1 MAHGM
6 AQVFGLES
14 ISLYGFGPFTAPAVF
29 FFYMAGN
36 FFIYLT
42 IVYLCDSGAL
52 GRAWRRIHG
61 RGSMDP
67 LPLPAYSVRH
77 AARWALGCGGTPSS
91 AHAPAVLGP
100 PRAWA
105 QDSDVNAEKDR
116 IHQMS
121 EKDRDMLT
129 ICDLRRVYPSRG
141 RIPSRVAVNDLCLGV
156 PAGQC
161 FGLLGPNG
169 AGKTTTMKML
179 TGDDAPQGGDAW
191 INNRSVRN
199 SLSEVYKVMG
209 YCPQFD
215 QVRVV
220 VAAARTRARTRA
232 R

>member
-1 MAHGM
+1 M
-6 AQVFGLES
+6 
-14 ISLYGFGPFTAPAVF
+14 
-29 FFYMAGN
+29 
-36 FFIYLT
+36 
-42 IVYLCDSGAL
+42 
-52 GRAWRRIHG
+52 
-61 RGSMDP
+61 
-67 LPLPAYSVRH
+67 
-77 AARWALGCGGTPSS
+77 
-91 AHAPAVLGP
+91 
-100 PRAWA
+100 
-105 QDSDVNAEKDR
+105 NAEKDR

-121 EKDRDMLT
+121 EKNRDMLT

-215 QVRVV
+215 QVCMTLWHVH
-220 VAAARTRARTRA
+220 TRARTRA
-232 R
+232 HPRTPAHVHEAMGHYETY

>member
-77 AARWALGCGGTPSS
+77 AAPGGPSVLRQHPQS
-91 AHAPAVLGP
+91 AHAHT
-100 PRAWA
+100 R
-105 QDSDVNAEKDR
+105 E
-116 IHQMS
+116 
-121 EKDRDMLT
+121 
-129 ICDLRRVYPSRG
+129 
-141 RIPSRVAVNDLCLGV
+141 
-156 PAGQC
+156 
-161 FGLLGPNG
+161 
-169 AGKTTTMKML
+169 
-179 TGDDAPQGGDAW
+179 
-191 INNRSVRN
+191 
-199 SLSEVYKVMG
+199 
-209 YCPQFD
+209 
-215 QVRVV
+215 
-220 VAAARTRARTRA
+220 RTRSLGAHRGHGRRTRT
-232 R
+232 

>member
-1 MAHGM
+1 
-6 AQVFGLES
+6 
-14 ISLYGFGPFTAPAVF
+14 
-29 FFYMAGN
+29 
-36 FFIYLT
+36 
-42 IVYLCDSGAL
+42 
-52 GRAWRRIHG
+52 
-61 RGSMDP
+61 
-67 LPLPAYSVRH
+67 
-77 AARWALGCGGTPSS
+77 
-91 AHAPAVLGP
+91 
-100 PRAWA
+100 
-105 QDSDVNAEKDR
+105 
-116 IHQMS
+116 MS
-121 EKDRDMLT
+121 EKNRDMLT

-215 QVRVV
+215 QVCTTLWRVH
-220 VAAARTRARTRA
+220 TRARTRA
-232 R
+232 HPRTHVHTHAHPRTFTRRWATTRPTRLAPDAGGPSPRIPDAPAHKPRSLHALLRSLATHACTRGGEFRHCEYCEYGAI